1 MKIRINQRDTT
12 IHVQIVN
19 KSQTIIL
26 PHRNLFQITVGIANK
41 GRQLDRTD
49 PSSYLNQKIN
59 NKISMY
65 LKATNRIFK
74 TFITFIP
81 QHAHTHKVNIKSDI
95 TTAWCIEQEMKTIAV
110 NINRP
115 VILIFMLKL
124 SGIISKKLMKYMKY
138 NTQLSNSAQ
147 SLNTDSK
154 NQLI

>member
-1 MKIRINQRDTT
+1 M
-12 IHVQIVN
+12 V
-19 KSQTIIL
+19 
-26 PHRNLFQITVGIANK
+26 HRAGNED
-41 GRQLDRTD
+41 DR
-49 PSSYLNQKIN
+49 
-59 NKISMY
+59 
-65 LKATNRIFK
+65 
-74 TFITFIP
+74 
-81 QHAHTHKVNIKSDI
+81 
-95 TTAWCIEQEMKTIAV
+95 AV

>member
-1 MKIRINQRDTT
+1 M
-12 IHVQIVN
+12 H
-19 KSQTIIL
+19 
-26 PHRNLFQITVGIANK
+26 
-41 GRQLDRTD
+41 
-49 PSSYLNQKIN
+49 
-59 NKISMY
+59 
-65 LKATNRIFK
+65 
-74 TFITFIP
+74 TFIFM
-81 QHAHTHKVNIKSDI
+81 NIKSDI

-124 SGIISKKLMKYMKY
+124 SGIISKQLMKYMKY